1 MVPGCPRYA
10 FQGPTVGAILT
21 RMLSV
26 VTSFWV
32 HGVEGQLVRV
42 EVSVRTGL
50 PIFTVVGLPAG
61 AVREGKERV
70 FAALA
75 QSGMALPPRRVT
87 VNLAPADL
95 PKSGSG
101 LDLPV
106 AVALLAALGHVP
118 AAAVERCGF
127 VGELG
132 LDASIRPVRGA
143 IALAMCCRAHGG
155 GRLYVPWDNAA
166 EAAAVPGV
174 EVVGIRTV
182 EEVVGLLRG
191 EIDPAPP
198 PTPPTVRAAGNGRD
212 LGDIRGQEL
221 AKRALLI
228 AAAGGHSLLM
238 SGPPGAGKTM
248 LAARLAGILPPL
260 AEAESL
266 EVTRVHSVAGLTSRE
281 EPVKF
286 ERPFRAPHHTIS
298 AGGLVGG
305 GNPPR
310 PGEISLAHLGVLFL
324 DELAEFKR
332 SVLDTL
338 RQPMESG
345 RVSVSRVG
353 HTVNFPARFQFVG
366 AMNPCPCGQ
375 GGDDCTCSDRDIA
388 RYRSR
393 ISGPLLD
400 RIDLQLAIGQVGWG
414 DLNSPGR
421 PDGLDSAAAQK
432 RVVRARRRQRQ
443 RFGTDDGV
451 NALMPARRVIS
462 DCTLTETGEK
472 LLESAVATYGLSARA
487 VHRTLRVALT
497 IADLEDRSGLGEQE
511 IAEALRLRVGV
522 PTLRAATRAHLSAGA
537 AVHDPATAPLFP
549 ATPTH

>member
-1 MVPGCPRYA
+1 
-10 FQGPTVGAILT
+10 
-21 RMLSV
+21 MLSV

-42 EVSVRTGL
+42 EVSVQTGL

-75 QSGMALPPRRVT
+75 HSGMALPPRRIT

-106 AVALLAALGHVP
+106 AVALLAALGRVP
-118 AAAVERCGF
+118 ARAVEGCGF

-132 LDASIRPVRGA
+132 LDASVRPVRGA
-143 IALAMCCRAHGG
+143 IALAMSCRAHGS

-174 EVVGIRTV
+174 EVVGVRTV

-191 EIDPAPP
+191 ELDPAPRP
-198 PTPPTVRAAGNGRD
+198 SPRAARAAGTRRD
-212 LGDIRGQEL
+212 LGDIRGQDL

-238 SGPPGAGKTM
+238 SGPPGAGKSM

-266 EVTRVHSVAGLTSRE
+266 EVTRVHSVAGLTSRD
-281 EPVKF
+281 EPVKY

-345 RVSVSRVG
+345 SVSVARVG
-353 HTVNFPARFQFVG
+353 HAVGFPARFQFVG
-366 AMNPCPCGQ
+366 AMNPCPCGL
-375 GGDDCTCSDRDIA
+375 GGDECTCSDRDVA

-393 ISGPLLD
+393 LSGPLLD
-400 RIDLQLAIGQVGWG
+400 RIDLRLTLGLVGWG
-414 DLNSPGR
+414 DLTSPGR
-421 PDGLDSAAAQK
+421 KRGLDSATARR
-432 RVVRARRRQRQ
+432 RVLAARRRQRR
-443 RFGTDDGV
+443 RFGAGHGV
-451 NALMPARRVIS
+451 NALLPARKVIGE
-462 DCTLTETGEK
+462 CRMTEKGGH
-472 LLESAVATYGLSARA
+472 LLESAAATYGLSARS

-497 IADLEDRSGLGEQE
+497 IADLGERDGLGERE
-511 IAEALRLRVGV
+511 IAEALRLRVG
-522 PTLRAATRAHLSAGA
+522 LHGAGA
-537 AVHDPATAPLFP
+537 NARAPSSPVAFAHEPGDVPLFP
-549 ATPTH
+549 AAPTH